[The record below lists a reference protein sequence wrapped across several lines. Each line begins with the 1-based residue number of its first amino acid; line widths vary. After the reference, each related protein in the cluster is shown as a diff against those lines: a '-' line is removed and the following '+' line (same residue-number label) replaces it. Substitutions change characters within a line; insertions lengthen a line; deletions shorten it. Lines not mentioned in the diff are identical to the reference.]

1 MSEKMVFFLLLFS
14 LSNLQ
19 IINLTV
25 FQLKDKE
32 EITIQKPSG
41 LICYELHNDFQ
52 TNKEFYLHIYSDD
65 KEKKM
70 NKTIF
75 YNLTEVSCKNL
86 HDLPIDLDNLV
97 SLFKYSKKEPLLANE
112 NRGFNYEYNI
122 TKYKENQKFMLML
135 YKDFTG
141 ETLFLRFD
149 LYSGTQASK
158 FLLTLCLSILSF
170 VVLPIGVCV
179 CVGFCKRIRRNKR
192 IEGQTQN
199 QTEYPLHAMMPEEN
213 IV

>member
-1 MSEKMVFFLLLFS
+1 MSEKIVFFLLLFS

-158 FLLTLCLSILSF
+158 FLLTLGLSILSF
-170 VVLPIGVCV
+170 VVLICVCV
-179 CVGFCKRIRRNKR
+179 CVVIFIRIRRNKR
-192 IEGQTQN
+192 IKGQTQN